1 MWRGGLLGD
10 AQHNYVWA
18 KLLLAWNAVPL
29 QAKVNCSAG
38 CVLRH
43 IITGEVRY
51 FHSSENNASLLER
64 PRLVASVEDLRQLW
78 EDVSAID
85 LEEHTRQQRPN
96 TSWRLLFVT
105 NLTFYVWK
113 LRGVARVGSP
123 PAQGLPSFLLNS
135 KSLLAMDKC
144 RRETFTDN
152 LCFLR
157 CLAISLACQ
166 CPTASNCRCTVRDVS
181 ARRTKELYH

>member
-1 MWRGGLLGD
+1 M
-10 AQHNYVWA
+10 WA

-43 IITGEVRY
+43 LTTGEVCY
-51 FHSSENNASLLER
+51 FHSSENNASLLEN
-64 PRLVASVEDLRQLW
+64 PRLVASVEDLRRLW

-85 LEEHTRQQRPN
+85 LKERTRQQRPN

-113 LRGVARVGSP
+113 LRGLHA
-123 PAQGLPSFLLNS
+123 
-135 KSLLAMDKC
+135 
-144 RRETFTDN
+144 
-152 LCFLR
+152 
-157 CLAISLACQ
+157 
-166 CPTASNCRCTVRDVS
+166 
-181 ARRTKELYH
+181 